1 LDDIGISVYLIKI
14 RKEFVENLYFTITVN
29 ITNST
34 IIQKWKKKQLIF
46 KKNLITL
53 IMLILV

>member
-1 LDDIGISVYLIKI
+1 LDGIGISVYLIKI
-14 RKEFVENLYFTITVN
+14 RKEFVENLYFTITAN

-34 IIQKWKKKQLIF
+34 IIQKWKKNNLYL
-46 KKNLITL
+46 KNLITL